1 MKKTKRILAIVAVLV
16 LLCAFTGCNK
26 NDGETGESST
36 ASAVSEQSVIEQD
49 DPIVGKWQS
58 EKLPDYVYTFNA
70 DGTGQYD
77 MAGNIL
83 DLTYTTEDGKITISF
98 TADGYTPVTLNYEL
112 DGDKLNI
119 KDSFGKDTFYIRVK
133 E

>member
-1 MKKTKRILAIVAVLV
+1 MKKSIKILSIAAVLAMI
-16 LLCAFTGCNK
+16 CTFAACNK
-26 NDGETGESST
+26 NDSETGESST
-36 ASAVSEQSVIEQD
+36 VSAVSEQSTN

-58 EKLPDYVYTFNA
+58 EQLPDYVYTFDA

-119 KDSFGKDTFYIRVK
+119 KDSFGKDTFYVRVK

>member
-1 MKKTKRILAIVAVLV
+1 MKKSIRLLAVVSVLAV
-16 LLCAFTGCNK
+16 LCAFAGCNK
-26 NDGETGESST
+26 NDSETGKSST
-36 ASAVSEQSVIEQD
+36 VSAVSEQSAN

-83 DLTYTTEDGKITISF
+83 ELTYTTEDGKITISF

-119 KDSFGKDTFYIRVK
+119 KDSFGSDTFYLRVK